1 MVNEYLFVY
10 GTLRSD
16 ISREQNHLLQTQAVF
31 ISVAYLQAKLY
42 EVAGYPGAIY
52 SKNPADKVYGELYEL
67 IDSNQILT
75 QLDNYEECVSSFP
88 EPHEYIRTQ
97 LPIRLADSCPMM
109 AWVYLYNRDIS
120 TLRAIKTGDY
130 ARFLNELKK

>member
-1 MVNEYLFVY
+1 MVNECLFVY

-16 ISREQNHLLQTQAVF
+16 ISREQNNLLQTQAVF
-31 ISVAYLQAKLY
+31 ISAAHLQAKLY

-52 SKNPADKVYGELYEL
+52 SENPADKVYDELYEL

-75 QLDNYEECVSSFP
+75 QMDNYEECASSFP

-97 LPIRLADSCPMM
+97 LPISLADSRLMM

-120 TLRAIKTGDY
+120 TLREIKTGDY
-130 ARFLNELKK
+130 ASFLN